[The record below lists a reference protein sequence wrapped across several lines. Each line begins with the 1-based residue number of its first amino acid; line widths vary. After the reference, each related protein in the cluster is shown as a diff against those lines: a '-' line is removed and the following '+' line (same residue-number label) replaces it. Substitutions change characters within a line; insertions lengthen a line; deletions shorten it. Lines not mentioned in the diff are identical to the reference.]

1 MKWHIT
7 ILCGKLIFITQK
19 DKQNKNNKI
28 YSIIQIILAKL
39 EMLFLFDKLYYINY
53 KKEDNVLLELFNN
66 MLIY

>member
-53 KKEDNVLLELFNN
+53 KKEDNVLLELYNN